1 MDGRVKPGHDDMGA
15 HGLNL
20 ATHRRDQVA
29 CPPLADYGREARA
42 MVASATPR
50 STVPPRR
57 LGIIGSIVGVLALM
71 AAVLPHWV
79 VPIVFP
85 PPPADKVIVDTG
97 HRIKDRIVAKVKGV
111 EYQAP
116 KVEKSAGRSWSETAS
131 VAAISLGLLAV
142 LFSVLS
148 LIFREERLLAAVA
161 AALGTGAIAIEIS
174 FVMMGVLILIVVLY
188 VVGNIIG
195 LF

>member
-1 MDGRVKPGHDDMGA
+1 RSGMNPSAFPAGKP
-15 HGLNL
+15 
-20 ATHRRDQVA
+20 
-29 CPPLADYGREARA
+29 RA
-42 MVASATPR
+42 MIAPATPR
-50 STVPPRR
+50 STVTPRR

-116 KVEKSAGRSWSETAS
+116 KVEKSAGRSWS
-131 VAAISLGLLAV
+131 
-142 LFSVLS
+142 
-148 LIFREERLLAAVA
+148 
-161 AALGTGAIAIEIS
+161 
-174 FVMMGVLILIVVLY
+174 
-188 VVGNIIG
+188 
-195 LF
+195 

>member
-1 MDGRVKPGHDDMGA
+1 M
-15 HGLNL
+15 
-20 ATHRRDQVA
+20 T
-29 CPPLADYGREARA
+29 
-42 MVASATPR
+42 ASAATS
-50 STVPPRR
+50 STVSSRR

-79 VPIVFP
+79 VPLVFP

-116 KVEKSAGRSWSETAS
+116 KVEKSTGRSWSEAAS
-131 VAAISLGLLAV
+131 VTAISLGLLAI

-148 LIFREERLLAAVA
+148 LISREERLLAAVA
-161 AALGTGAIAIEIS
+161 AMLGTGAIAIEIS
-174 FVMMGVLILIVVLY
+174 FVMIGALILIAILY
-188 VVGNIIG
+188 VIGNIIG
-195 LF
+195 LL

>member
-1 MDGRVKPGHDDMGA
+1 M
-15 HGLNL
+15 
-20 ATHRRDQVA
+20 T
-29 CPPLADYGREARA
+29 
-42 MVASATPR
+42 ASATTSSAAP
-50 STVPPRR
+50 SRR

-111 EYQAP
+111 EYQSP
-116 KVEKSAGRSWSETAS
+116 RPEKSAGRSWSETAS
-131 VAAISLGLLAV
+131 VTAISLGLLAI
-142 LFSVLS
+142 LLSVLS

-161 AALGTGAIAIEIS
+161 ATLGTGAIAIEIS
-174 FVMMGVLILIVVLY
+174 FVMMGVLILIAILY
-188 VVGNIIG
+188 VIGNIIG

>member
-1 MDGRVKPGHDDMGA
+1 M
-15 HGLNL
+15 
-20 ATHRRDQVA
+20 T
-29 CPPLADYGREARA
+29 
-42 MVASATPR
+42 ASATTSSAAP
-50 STVPPRR
+50 SRR

-116 KVEKSAGRSWSETAS
+116 RPEKSAGRSWSETAS
-131 VAAISLGLLAV
+131 VTAISLGLLAI
-142 LFSVLS
+142 LLSVLS

-161 AALGTGAIAIEIS
+161 ATLGTGAIAIEIS
-174 FVMMGVLILIVVLY
+174 FIMMGALILIAILY
-188 VVGNIIG
+188 VIGNIIG

>member
-1 MDGRVKPGHDDMGA
+1 V
-15 HGLNL
+15 
-20 ATHRRDQVA
+20 
-29 CPPLADYGREARA
+29 
-42 MVASATPR
+42 
-50 STVPPRR
+50 
-57 LGIIGSIVGVLALM
+57 IGSIIGVLALM

-97 HRIKDRIVAKVKGV
+97 HRIKYRIVAKVKGV

-116 KVEKSAGRSWSETAS
+116 KVEKSAERSWSEAAS
-131 VAAISLGLLAV
+131 VTAISFGLLAI
-142 LFSVLS
+142 LLSVLS
-148 LIFREERLLAAVA
+148 LIFWEERLLAAVA
-161 AALGTGAIAIEIS
+161 ATLGTGAIAIEIS
-174 FVMMGVLILIVVLY
+174 FFMMGALILIAILY

>member
-1 MDGRVKPGHDDMGA
+1 M
-15 HGLNL
+15 
-20 ATHRRDQVA
+20 T
-29 CPPLADYGREARA
+29 
-42 MVASATPR
+42 ASATT
-50 STVPPRR
+50 SSAVPSRR

-71 AAVLPHWV
+71 AAVLPRWV

-97 HRIKDRIVAKVKGV
+97 HRIKDRVIAKVKGV

-116 KVEKSAGRSWSETAS
+116 KVEKSTGRSWSETAS
-131 VAAISLGLLAV
+131 VTAISLGLLAI
-142 LFSVLS
+142 LLSVLS

-174 FVMMGVLILIVVLY
+174 FVMIGALILIAILY

>member
-1 MDGRVKPGHDDMGA
+1 MNPSALPAGK
-15 HGLNL
+15 
-20 ATHRRDQVA
+20 
-29 CPPLADYGREARA
+29 PLA
-42 MVASATPR
+42 MTASATTS

-131 VAAISLGLLAV
+131 VTAISLGLLAV
-142 LFSVLS
+142 LFSVLA
-148 LIFREERLLAAVA
+148 LVFREERLLAGVA

-174 FVMMGVLILIVVLY
+174 FLAMGVLMLIVILY

-195 LF
+195 LL

>member
-1 MDGRVKPGHDDMGA
+1 M
-15 HGLNL
+15 
-20 ATHRRDQVA
+20 TSS
-29 CPPLADYGREARA
+29 
-42 MVASATPR
+42 SATI
-50 STVPPRR
+50 SAVPSRR
-57 LGIIGSIVGVLALM
+57 LGIIGSLVGILALM

-85 PPPADKVIVDTG
+85 PPKADQVIVDTG
-97 HRIKDRIVAKVKGV
+97 HRIKDRVIARVKGV

-131 VAAISLGLLAV
+131 VTAISLGLLAV
-142 LFSVLS
+142 LFSVLA

-161 AALGTGAIAIEIS
+161 ATLGTGAIAIEIS
-174 FVMMGVLILIVVLY
+174 FVVIGALILIAILY